1 MQISPDKFRFKTTS
15 NLWGKFTLLK
25 FESIDP
31 NSDQAEMDI
40 VVYESS
46 IKYIKVDTMKDKT
59 RFLKIYFEND
69 EIIIPFVFDQRDAL
83 NQLLRLLTTW

>member
-1 MQISPDKFRFKTTS
+1 MKISPDKFRFKTTS
-15 NLWGKFTLLK
+15 NLWWKFTLLK

-46 IKYIKVDTMKDKT
+46 IKYIMVDTMKDKT

-69 EIIIPFVFDQRDAL
+69 EIIIPFAFDQRDSL